1 MQKTGA
7 LVAQWVLKRDWPTAP
22 HLATSQGHVTALGFV
37 LLLVRLCQRCPR
49 PQVYMLLEE

>member
-37 LLLVRLCQRCPR
+37 LLFVRLCQRCPR
-49 PQVYMLLEE
+49 PQVYTLLEE